1 MEHIIQYAQRLLPV
15 YVDVTQ
21 PFLFLITQ
29 LFQDSDDFVCSLV
42 DLDLSSLTVILGIKS
57 DQEEIGDFS
66 FSFNQTDIALAVV
79 QWVKYD
85 LDNRWRVR
93 FQSCWIKK
101 QG

>member
-1 MEHIIQYAQRLLPV
+1 M
-15 YVDVTQ
+15 
-21 PFLFLITQ
+21 
-29 LFQDSDDFVCSLV
+29 CSLV
-42 DLDLSSLTVILGIKS
+42 DLDLSSLAVILGIKS

-93 FQSCWIKK
+93 FHRFSHVGTTI
-101 QG
+101 